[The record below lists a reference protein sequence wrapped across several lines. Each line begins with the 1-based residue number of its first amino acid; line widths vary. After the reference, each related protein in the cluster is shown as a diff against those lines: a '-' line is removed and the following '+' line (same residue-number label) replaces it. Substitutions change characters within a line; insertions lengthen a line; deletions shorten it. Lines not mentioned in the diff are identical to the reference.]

1 MASVSYVIGRV
12 VAGIT
17 GVRSKTD
24 TGLVSSSRVRAVRV
38 VRKTN
43 GTGAGQAN
51 KVWTKTYS
59 VADAATQ
66 NISLSGVADG
76 LGDGLLI
83 GSLSAVMLRTDATT
97 GYFTITLP
105 ASLGGNTF
113 KLLAGMTALFVV
125 ESTTS
130 AGFWVS
136 DPAFVAVNA
145 VGATANLEITLVGVG
160 S

>member
-1 MASVSYVIGRV
+1 MAVTTTVLARI

-24 TGLVSSSRVRAVRV
+24 TGIVSSSRVRNVRV
-38 VRKTN
+38 ARKTN

-51 KVWTKTYS
+51 KVWTKVYS

-66 NISLSGVADG
+66 NISLSGVSDG
-76 LGDGLLI
+76 LGDGLLV
-83 GSLSAVMLRTDATT
+83 GSLSAVMLRTDATS
-97 GYFTITLP
+97 GYFTVTLP

-113 KLLAGMTALFVV
+113 KLLAGMTAVFLV

-130 AGFWVS
+130 AGFVVT
-136 DPAFVAVNA
+136 DPAFVAVSA
-145 VGATANLEITLVGVG
+145 VGATANLEITIVGVG

>member
-1 MASVSYVIGRV
+1 MAVVTNTLARI

-17 GVRSKTD
+17 GIRSKTD
-24 TGLVSSSRVRAVRV
+24 SGIVSVSRVRSIRV

-51 KVWTKTYS
+51 KVWTKVYS

-83 GSLSAVMLRTDATT
+83 GSLSALMLRTDATT

-113 KLLAGMTALFVV
+113 KLLAGMTAMFVV

-130 AGFWVS
+130 AGFSVS
-136 DPAFVAVNA
+136 DPAIVAVSS
-145 VGATANLEITLVGVG
+145 VGATANIEATVVGVG